1 MPDDWTYDVYRGRC
15 QNAGPPKPG
24 YFRIRLARRGP
35 WVPAEI
41 REELPI
47 DPLTGEVMDRSFP
60 IQGYINGEPAD
71 YQRVWA
77 WGRRIEKEE
86 FKWLEA
92 VTALKN

>member
-1 MPDDWTYDVYRGRC
+1 
-15 QNAGPPKPG
+15 
-24 YFRIRLARRGP
+24 
-35 WVPAEI
+35 
-41 REELPI
+41 
-47 DPLTGEVMDRSFP
+47 MDRSVP